1 VVDFSDLLVL
11 GTVVFSR
18 WADDSNLDVSTD
30 TSVIVDSTD
39 TSVNVVSPIVVDDA
53 NVVTSVGVV
62 VTKVDSSITVVVSG
76 VPTLIAFQFNVP
88 ILHELELTDH
98 ESQTCYDEERIAQ

>member
-11 GTVVFSR
+11 GTVVSSR
-18 WADDSNLDVSTD
+18 WADDSNVDASTG
-30 TSVIVDSTD
+30 TSVIVDSID

-53 NVVTSVGVV
+53 NVLGVV

-76 VPTLIAFQFNVP
+76 VPTSIAFP
-88 ILHELELTDH
+88 I
-98 ESQTCYDEERIAQ
+98 